1 MLIAVLLVVGLFGF
15 DDKLRPLIKGIAES
29 KATTICNKIISD
41 DVAQLLAESGVD
53 YSTLVEITRDE
64 NGMVT
69 SVCTN
74 MSKLNSFKSTLT
86 SKIQQDISEYNSCYI
101 HIPIGT
107 IIGGDYFVGRGPNLS
122 FHVEMSSNAICDI
135 QSTFD
140 DAGIN
145 QTRHQIMLNIDATV
159 YIVIPWYKTNVELS
173 TNFVIAET
181 VIVGTVPEYFTRVD
195 GSENV
200 VDDIN
205 DYGYDV
211 N

>member
-1 MLIAVLLVVGLFGF
+1 
-15 DDKLRPLIKGIAES
+15 
-29 KATTICNKIISD
+29 
-41 DVAQLLAESGVD
+41 
-53 YSTLVEITRDE
+53 
-64 NGMVT
+64 
-69 SVCTN
+69 
-74 MSKLNSFKSTLT
+74 
-86 SKIQQDISEYNSCYI
+86 
-101 HIPIGT
+101 
-107 IIGGDYFVGRGPNLS
+107 
-122 FHVEMSSNAICDI
+122 MSSNAICDI